1 MKLKIDDLRT
11 QEKKLISLRDQ
22 IQKMEKN
29 IDKSKIITPDE
40 RKIMQALDA
49 INFLI
54 QNIKPG

>member
-1 MKLKIDDLRT
+1 MKLKIDDLRK

-29 IDKSKIITPDE
+29 IDKSKIITADE

>member
-1 MKLKIDDLRT
+1 MKLKIIDLRK
-11 QEKKLISLRDQ
+11 QENKLISLRDQ

-29 IDKSKIITPDE
+29 IDKSKIITPEE

>member
-22 IQKMEKN
+22 IQKIEKN